1 VPCFFALH
9 KDNAGIHCI
18 ARISF
23 ILNASIESGSPCAA
37 TSPWIVLKF
46 GGTSV
51 SARARWDK
59 ITAIAQRWH
68 AQGRRVLIVVSALS
82 GITDQLKA
90 ITAAADVAQRDA
102 LRDGIV
108 ARHQAMF
115 AELGLN
121 DHAPIHYWFERL
133 DALVANVR
141 AEAAALAWQAEVL
154 ALGELM
160 SSTLGVAYLN
170 ACGLPAM
177 WLDAREHLLGVPLP
191 NQNVRGRYLSASV
204 STVPD
209 PALAEAL
216 AARGELLVTQG
227 FMARNAAGET
237 VTLGRG
243 GSDTS
248 ASYFGALLKAE
259 KVEIW
264 TDVAG
269 MFSANPHQV
278 PNARL
283 LARLDYEEAQEIA
296 TTGAKVLHPRCINP
310 VREARVPLAIKDT
323 NHPDMAGTEIAGT
336 AADAAP
342 SIKAVSS
349 RSGIVLIAM
358 ESIGM
363 WQQVGFLADVFEHF
377 KRHGLSVDLISSAET
392 NVTVSLDPGENLV
405 DTDVLSAL
413 CADLAKV
420 CRVKVIAPCAAITL
434 VGRGMR
440 SMLHRLSAVLA
451 EFGPLRVHLISQSSN
466 NLNLTFV
473 VDEEV
478 AADLVPRLHEL
489 LIKAEA
495 MRVEDAAV
503 FGPSWRELYTKP
515 QSTQSAP
522 WWRARRTDLLAL
534 ARTGTPRYVYD
545 LASVRANAQA
555 LRAEIPVVDRWFYA
569 IKANAHPAILGEI
582 VAQEFGLECVSPG
595 ELARADAAFSGAAR
609 KLLFTPNFAA
619 REEYAAAFA
628 HGTLVTV
635 DNLHPLAQWGD
646 IFAGRELILRLDLGV
661 GRGHHD
667 KVKTGGVQSKF
678 GLALDELDQ
687 FQRLTAAHNVR
698 IAGLHAHLGSGILDI
713 SHWRDVYIQLA
724 SIGERIGSVRVLN
737 IGGGLGVPAR
747 SDEPLLDLAALNLA
761 LAEIKIAYPQF
772 ELWAEPGRY
781 LVADAGVL
789 LARVTQLKRKGEV
802 RYVGIDAG
810 MNSLI
815 RPALY
820 EAYHEIVN
828 LTRLEESTSGLV
840 QIVGQICE
848 SGDVL
853 GSNRRLPP
861 TQEADVLLIAT
872 PMYNFSV
879 PSALKAWIDQVV
891 RIGRTFSY
899 DGKGF
904 AGLLP
909 GRRAFVMVAYGA
921 GGYLDGGPFAAADF
935 VQPYLKFLLGFLGI
949 SDVTFVAIEQTTA
962 DAATIAAGRARA
974 AKLIDDTVAAALSQ
988 QSAA

>member
-1 VPCFFALH
+1 
-9 KDNAGIHCI
+9 
-18 ARISF
+18 
-23 ILNASIESGSPCAA
+23 
-37 TSPWIVLKF
+37 
-46 GGTSV
+46 
-51 SARARWDK
+51 
-59 ITAIAQRWH
+59 
-68 AQGRRVLIVVSALS
+68 LS

-90 ITAAADVAQRDA
+90 ICEASADRAPCAAIAQA
-102 LRDGIV
+102 IA

-115 AELGLN
+115 AELELGRRNGIDGWLQ
-121 DHAPIHYWFERL
+121 RL
-133 DALVANVR
+133 DQLLDDPRR
-141 AEAAALAWQAEVL
+141 APRDLSWQAEIL

-170 ACGLPAM
+170 AGGLTAR
-177 WLDAREHLLGVPLP
+177 WLDAREHLSAQALP
-191 NQNVRGRYLSASV
+191 NQNAWSRYLSASV
-204 STVPD
+204 PVLVD
-209 PALAEAL
+209 AALGARL
-216 AARGELLVTQG
+216 AALGEVFITQG
-227 FMARNAAGET
+227 FIASNMDGET
-237 VTLGRG
+237 VVLGRG

-310 VREARVPLAIKDT
+310 LREARVPLAIKDT
-323 NHPDMAGTEIAGT
+323 NYPHLAGTQIAGT
-336 AADAAP
+336 VADAAP

-349 RSGIVLIAM
+349 RRGIVLIAM

-377 KRHGLSVDLISSAET
+377 KRHGLSIDLIGSAET

-440 SMLHRLSAVLA
+440 GMLHKLSGVLA
-451 EFGPLRVHLISQSSN
+451 EFGSLRVHLISQSSN

-473 VDEEV
+473 VDEDV
-478 AADLVPRLHEL
+478 AADLVPRLHAL
-489 LIKAEA
+489 LTKAEA

-503 FGPSWRELYTKP
+503 FGPSWRELYTLRQTAAP
-515 QSTQSAP
+515 VP
-522 WWRARRTDLLAL
+522 WWRERRAVLLDL
-534 ARTGTPRYVYD
+534 AREHTPRYVYD
-545 LASVRANAQA
+545 LSCVRAQAQA
-555 LRAEIPVVDRWFYA
+555 LRAAIACVDRWFYA
-569 IKANAHPAILGEI
+569 IKANAHPAILREI
-582 VAQEFGLECVSPG
+582 AAQGFGLECVSPG
-595 ELARADAAFSGAAR
+595 ELARAGEAAPESA
-609 KLLFTPNFAA
+609 LLFTPNFAP

-628 HGTLVTV
+628 RGANVTV
-635 DNLHPLAQWGD
+635 DNLHPLAYWGHV
-646 IFAGRELILRLDLGV
+646 FSGRDLILRLDLGT

-667 KVKTGGVQSKF
+667 KVKTGGAQSKF
-678 GLALDELDQ
+678 GLALDELAE
-687 FQRLTAAHNVR
+687 FRRLAAAHGAR
-698 IAGLHAHLGSGILDI
+698 IVGLHAHLGSGILDI
-713 SHWRDVYIQLA
+713 AHWKDVYVQLA
-724 SIGERIGSVRVLN
+724 SLGERIGSVRLLN

-747 SDEPLLDLAALNLA
+747 GDETPLDLSALGPV
-761 LAEIKIAYPQF
+761 LAEVKTAYPQF

-789 LARVTQLKRKGEV
+789 LARVTQVKRKGEV
-802 RYVGIDAG
+802 RYVGCDAG

-820 EAYHEIVN
+820 EAWHEIVN
-828 LTRLEESTSGLV
+828 LTRLDESTSELV
-840 QIVGQICE
+840 QIVGPICE

-861 TQEADVLLIAT
+861 AQEGDVLLIAQT
-872 PMYNFSV
+872 
-879 PSALKAWIDQVV
+879 
-891 RIGRTFSY
+891 G
-899 DGKGF
+899 
-904 AGLLP
+904 
-909 GRRAFVMVAYGA
+909 AYGA
-921 GGYLDGGPFAAADF
+921 AMASHYNLRDPADE
-935 VQPYLKFLLGFLGI
+935 VVL
-949 SDVTFVAIEQTTA
+949 
-962 DAATIAAGRARA
+962 
-974 AKLIDDTVAAALSQ
+974 
-988 QSAA
+988 

>member
-1 VPCFFALH
+1 
-9 KDNAGIHCI
+9 
-18 ARISF
+18 
-23 ILNASIESGSPCAA
+23 
-37 TSPWIVLKF
+37 VLKF

-51 SARARWDK
+51 STRARWDT
-59 ITAIAQRWH
+59 IAAIAQGWR
-68 AQGRRVLIVVSALS
+68 ARGRHVLIVVSALS
-82 GITDQLKA
+82 GITDKLKA
-90 ITAAADVAQRDA
+90 ITAATDTAQRQA
-102 LRDGIV
+102 LRDEIV

-115 AELGLN
+115 AELSLS
-121 DHAPIHYWFERL
+121 DHAPLHYWLERL

-141 AEAAALAWQAEVL
+141 ADAAALPWQAEVL

-160 SSTLGVAYLN
+160 SSTLGVGYLE
-170 ACGLPAM
+170 ALGLPAH
-177 WLDAREHLLGVPLP
+177 WLDAREHLHAQPLP
-191 NQNVRGRYLSASV
+191 NQNAWGRHLSASV
-204 STVPD
+204 LTASD

-216 AARGELLVTQG
+216 AARGELFVTQG
-227 FMARNAAGET
+227 FIARNANGET
-237 VTLGRG
+237 VVLGRG

-269 MFSANPHQV
+269 MFSANPRQV

-283 LARLDYEEAQEIA
+283 LSRLDYEEAQEIA

-336 AADAAP
+336 VADAAP
-342 SIKAVSS
+342 SIKAISS
-349 RSGIVLIAM
+349 RSGITLIAM

-377 KRHGLSVDLISSAET
+377 KRHGLSIDLISSAET
-392 NVTVSLDPGENLV
+392 NVTVSLDPTENLV
-405 DTDVLSAL
+405 NTDVLSAL
-413 CADLAKV
+413 CTDLAKV

-451 EFGPLRVHLISQSSN
+451 EFGPQRVHLISQSSN

-478 AADLVPRLHEL
+478 AGDLVPRLHDL

-503 FGPSWRELYTKP
+503 FGPSWRQLYTT
-515 QSTQSAP
+515 TQSAQSVP
-522 WWRARRTDLLAL
+522 WWQVRRADLLAQAL
-534 ARTGTPRYVYD
+534 AGTPRYVYD
-545 LASVRANAQA
+545 LASVRANARA
-555 LRAEIPVVDRWFYA
+555 LRAAIPTVDRWFYA
-569 IKANAHPAILGEI
+569 IKANAHPAILHEIAGEG
-582 VAQEFGLECVSPG
+582 FGLECVSPG
-595 ELARADAAFSGAAR
+595 ELAHADEALAGAAS
-609 KLLFTPNFAA
+609 KLLFTPNFAP

-628 HGTLVTV
+628 RGAVVTV
-635 DNLHPLAQWGD
+635 DNLHPLAHWGEV
-646 IFAGRELILRLDLGV
+646 FAGRDLILRLDLGV

-667 KVKTGGVQSKF
+667 KVKTGGAQSKF
-678 GLALDELDQ
+678 GLALDELSE
-687 FQRLTAAHNVR
+687 FQRLAAACGAR
-698 IAGLHAHLGSGILDI
+698 ITGLHAHLGSGILDG
-713 SHWRDVYIQLA
+713 SHWKDVYIQLA
-724 SIGERIGSVRVLN
+724 SLAEKIGSVRVLN

-747 SDEPLLDLAALNLA
+747 GDEQPLDLIALGVA
-761 LAEIKIAYPQF
+761 LAEVKTAYPQF

-789 LARVTQLKRKGEV
+789 LARVTQLKRKGDV
-802 RYVGIDAG
+802 RYVGCDAG

-820 EAYHEIVN
+820 EAYHEIAN
-828 LTRLEESTSGLV
+828 LTRLQESTSELV
-840 QIVGQICE
+840 QIVGPICE

-861 TQEADVLLIAT
+861 TQEGDVLLIA
-872 PMYNFSV
+872 
-879 PSALKAWIDQVV
+879 Q
-891 RIGRTFSY
+891 
-899 DGKGF
+899 
-904 AGLLP
+904 AG
-909 GRRAFVMVAYGA
+909 AYGA
-921 GGYLDGGPFAAADF
+921 VMASHYNLRDPADE
-935 VQPYLKFLLGFLGI
+935 VVL
-949 SDVTFVAIEQTTA
+949 
-962 DAATIAAGRARA
+962 
-974 AKLIDDTVAAALSQ
+974 
-988 QSAA
+988 